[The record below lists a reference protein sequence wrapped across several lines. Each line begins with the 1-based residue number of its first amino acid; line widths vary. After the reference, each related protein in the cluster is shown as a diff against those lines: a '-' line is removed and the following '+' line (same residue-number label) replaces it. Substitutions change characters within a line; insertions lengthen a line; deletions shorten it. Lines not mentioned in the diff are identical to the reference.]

1 MTPARRPRS
10 RSISSGQ
17 KACKFCR
24 RSSLLLGTVA
34 TASDGALQGDLTDDP
49 SRPPTGTKAPAVGG
63 WLTLSDEVTTMPLTE
78 RSRHKLYE
86 TFTALIDDETAVQEM
101 LSYFPA
107 RDVEEPVTKD
117 FLRAELQTE
126 IGALRAELH
135 AEIGGLRAELQSE
148 VGAVRLEVGEL
159 RAEMHQ
165 TARATQ
171 TWIISTGLS
180 LAGLI
185 LAVARFG

>member
-1 MTPARRPRS
+1 
-10 RSISSGQ
+10 
-17 KACKFCR
+17 
-24 RSSLLLGTVA
+24 
-34 TASDGALQGDLTDDP
+34 
-49 SRPPTGTKAPAVGG
+49 
-63 WLTLSDEVTTMPLTE
+63 MPLTE

-126 IGALRAELH
+126 IGALEVLLPSSRRRSVLH
-135 AEIGGLRAELQSE
+135 SEIGG
-148 VGAVRLEVGEL
+148 L

>member
-1 MTPARRPRS
+1 
-10 RSISSGQ
+10 
-17 KACKFCR
+17 
-24 RSSLLLGTVA
+24 
-34 TASDGALQGDLTDDP
+34 
-49 SRPPTGTKAPAVGG
+49 
-63 WLTLSDEVTTMPLTE
+63 MPMTE

-126 IGALRAELH
+126 IGA
-135 AEIGGLRAELQSE
+135 
-148 VGAVRLEVGEL
+148 VRLEVGEL
-159 RAEMHQ
+159 RAELRTEIGAVRAEIGGLRTEMHQ
-165 TARATQ
+165 MARATQ

>member
-1 MTPARRPRS
+1 
-10 RSISSGQ
+10 
-17 KACKFCR
+17 
-24 RSSLLLGTVA
+24 
-34 TASDGALQGDLTDDP
+34 
-49 SRPPTGTKAPAVGG
+49 
-63 WLTLSDEVTTMPLTE
+63 MPMTE

-126 IGALRAELH
+126 IGALRTA
-135 AEIGGLRAELQSE
+135 
-148 VGAVRLEVGEL
+148 
-159 RAEMHQ
+159 MHQ
-165 TARATQ
+165 MARATQ

>member
-1 MTPARRPRS
+1 
-10 RSISSGQ
+10 
-17 KACKFCR
+17 
-24 RSSLLLGTVA
+24 
-34 TASDGALQGDLTDDP
+34 
-49 SRPPTGTKAPAVGG
+49 
-63 WLTLSDEVTTMPLTE
+63 MPLTE

-126 IGALRAELH
+126 IGA
-135 AEIGGLRAELQSE
+135 
-148 VGAVRLEVGEL
+148 VRLEVGEL
-159 RAEMHQ
+159 RAEMHTEIGAVRAEIGDLRAEVHQ
-165 TARATQ
+165 MARATQ

>member
-1 MTPARRPRS
+1 
-10 RSISSGQ
+10 
-17 KACKFCR
+17 
-24 RSSLLLGTVA
+24 
-34 TASDGALQGDLTDDP
+34 
-49 SRPPTGTKAPAVGG
+49 
-63 WLTLSDEVTTMPLTE
+63 MPLTE

-86 TFTALIDDETAVQEM
+86 TFTALIDDEDAVQEM

-126 IGALRAELH
+126 IGAVRV
-135 AEIGGLRAELQSE
+135 EIGD
-148 VGAVRLEVGEL
+148 L

-165 TARATQ
+165 PARATP

-180 LAGLI
+180 LAGLS

>member
-1 MTPARRPRS
+1 
-10 RSISSGQ
+10 
-17 KACKFCR
+17 
-24 RSSLLLGTVA
+24 
-34 TASDGALQGDLTDDP
+34 
-49 SRPPTGTKAPAVGG
+49 
-63 WLTLSDEVTTMPLTE
+63 MPLTE

-126 IGALRAELH
+126 IGALRT
-135 AEIGGLRAELQSE
+135 
-148 VGAVRLEVGEL
+148 
-159 RAEMHQ
+159 EMHQ
-165 TARATQ
+165 MARATQ

>member
-1 MTPARRPRS
+1 
-10 RSISSGQ
+10 
-17 KACKFCR
+17 
-24 RSSLLLGTVA
+24 
-34 TASDGALQGDLTDDP
+34 
-49 SRPPTGTKAPAVGG
+49 
-63 WLTLSDEVTTMPLTE
+63 MPMTE

-86 TFTALIDDETAVQEM
+86 TFTALIDDEDAVQEM

-126 IGALRAELH
+126 IGAVRLEVGDLRAELQ
-135 AEIGGLRAELQSE
+135 AEIGGLRAELHSE
-148 VGAVRLEVGEL
+148 IGGL
-159 RAEMHQ
+159 RAEVHQ
-165 TARATQ
+165 SARATQ
-171 TWIISTGLS
+171 TWVISTGLS

>member
-1 MTPARRPRS
+1 M
-10 RSISSGQ
+10 
-17 KACKFCR
+17 
-24 RSSLLLGTVA
+24 
-34 TASDGALQGDLTDDP
+34 
-49 SRPPTGTKAPAVGG
+49 
-63 WLTLSDEVTTMPLTE
+63 TE

-126 IGALRAELH
+126 IGALRT
-135 AEIGGLRAELQSE
+135 
-148 VGAVRLEVGEL
+148 
-159 RAEMHQ
+159 EMHQ
-165 TARATQ
+165 MARATQ

>member
-1 MTPARRPRS
+1 
-10 RSISSGQ
+10 
-17 KACKFCR
+17 
-24 RSSLLLGTVA
+24 
-34 TASDGALQGDLTDDP
+34 
-49 SRPPTGTKAPAVGG
+49 
-63 WLTLSDEVTTMPLTE
+63 MPMTE

-86 TFTALIDDETAVQEM
+86 TFTALIDDEEAVQEM

-126 IGALRAELH
+126 IGAVRV
-135 AEIGGLRAELQSE
+135 EIGD
-148 VGAVRLEVGEL
+148 L

>member
-1 MTPARRPRS
+1 
-10 RSISSGQ
+10 
-17 KACKFCR
+17 
-24 RSSLLLGTVA
+24 
-34 TASDGALQGDLTDDP
+34 
-49 SRPPTGTKAPAVGG
+49 
-63 WLTLSDEVTTMPLTE
+63 MPMTE

-117 FLRAELQTE
+117 FLRAELQ
-126 IGALRAELH
+126 
-135 AEIGGLRAELQSE
+135 SE

-159 RAEMHQ
+159 RAELRTEIGAVRAEIGGLRTEMHQ
-165 TARATQ
+165 MARATQ

>member
-1 MTPARRPRS
+1 M
-10 RSISSGQ
+10 
-17 KACKFCR
+17 
-24 RSSLLLGTVA
+24 
-34 TASDGALQGDLTDDP
+34 QGDLTDDQHP
-49 SRPPTGTKAPAVGG
+49 PPTGTNARVLAG
-63 WLTLSDEVTTMPLTE
+63 WLTPPDEVTDNAPDRTKP
-78 RSRHKLYE
+78 SQ
-86 TFTALIDDETAVQEM
+86 ALRD

-107 RDVEEPVTKD
+107 RDVEETVTKG

-126 IGALRAELH
+126 IGSLRAELH
-135 AEIGGLRAELQSE
+135 SEIGGLRAEML
-148 VGAVRLEVGEL
+148 
-159 RAEMHQ
+159 Q

>member
-1 MTPARRPRS
+1 M
-10 RSISSGQ
+10 
-17 KACKFCR
+17 
-24 RSSLLLGTVA
+24 
-34 TASDGALQGDLTDDP
+34 
-49 SRPPTGTKAPAVGG
+49 
-63 WLTLSDEVTTMPLTE
+63 TE

-86 TFTALIDDETAVQEM
+86 TFTALIDDEEAVQEM

-126 IGALRAELH
+126 IGAVRV
-135 AEIGGLRAELQSE
+135 EIGD
-148 VGAVRLEVGEL
+148 L

>member
-1 MTPARRPRS
+1 
-10 RSISSGQ
+10 
-17 KACKFCR
+17 
-24 RSSLLLGTVA
+24 
-34 TASDGALQGDLTDDP
+34 
-49 SRPPTGTKAPAVGG
+49 
-63 WLTLSDEVTTMPLTE
+63 MPLTE

-86 TFTALIDDETAVQEM
+86 TFTALIDDEEAVQEM
-101 LSYFPA
+101 LSDFPA
-107 RDVEEPVTKD
+107 RDVEEPVTQD

-135 AEIGGLRAELQSE
+135 SEIGGLRAE
-148 VGAVRLEVGEL
+148 
-159 RAEMHQ
+159 MHQ
-165 TARATQ
+165 SARATQ

>member
-1 MTPARRPRS
+1 
-10 RSISSGQ
+10 
-17 KACKFCR
+17 
-24 RSSLLLGTVA
+24 
-34 TASDGALQGDLTDDP
+34 
-49 SRPPTGTKAPAVGG
+49 
-63 WLTLSDEVTTMPLTE
+63 MPLTE

-86 TFTALIDDETAVQEM
+86 TFTALIDDEKVVQEM

-126 IGALRAELH
+126 IGAVRV
-135 AEIGGLRAELQSE
+135 EIGD
-148 VGAVRLEVGEL
+148 L

>member
-1 MTPARRPRS
+1 
-10 RSISSGQ
+10 
-17 KACKFCR
+17 
-24 RSSLLLGTVA
+24 
-34 TASDGALQGDLTDDP
+34 
-49 SRPPTGTKAPAVGG
+49 
-63 WLTLSDEVTTMPLTE
+63 MPMTE

-117 FLRAELQTE
+117 FLRAELQ
-126 IGALRAELH
+126 
-135 AEIGGLRAELQSE
+135 SE

-159 RAEMHQ
+159 RAELHAEIGALRTEMHTEIGAVRAEIGDLRAEMHQ
-165 TARATQ
+165 MARATQ

-180 LAGLI
+180 LAGVI

>member
-1 MTPARRPRS
+1 
-10 RSISSGQ
+10 
-17 KACKFCR
+17 
-24 RSSLLLGTVA
+24 
-34 TASDGALQGDLTDDP
+34 
-49 SRPPTGTKAPAVGG
+49 
-63 WLTLSDEVTTMPLTE
+63 MPLTE

-126 IGALRAELH
+126 IG
-135 AEIGGLRAELQSE
+135 G
-148 VGAVRLEVGEL
+148 L

-165 TARATQ
+165 MARATQ

>member
-1 MTPARRPRS
+1 M
-10 RSISSGQ
+10 
-17 KACKFCR
+17 
-24 RSSLLLGTVA
+24 
-34 TASDGALQGDLTDDP
+34 
-49 SRPPTGTKAPAVGG
+49 
-63 WLTLSDEVTTMPLTE
+63 TE

-117 FLRAELQTE
+117 FLRAELQ
-126 IGALRAELH
+126 
-135 AEIGGLRAELQSE
+135 SE
-148 VGAVRLEVGEL
+148 VGAVRHEVGEL
-159 RAEMHQ
+159 RAELHTEIGALRTEMHTEIGAVRAEIGDLRAEMHQ
-165 TARATQ
+165 MARTTQ

>member
-1 MTPARRPRS
+1 
-10 RSISSGQ
+10 
-17 KACKFCR
+17 
-24 RSSLLLGTVA
+24 
-34 TASDGALQGDLTDDP
+34 
-49 SRPPTGTKAPAVGG
+49 
-63 WLTLSDEVTTMPLTE
+63 MPMTE

-86 TFTALIDDETAVQEM
+86 TFTALIDDEDAVQEM

-126 IGALRAELH
+126 IGAVRV
-135 AEIGGLRAELQSE
+135 EIGD
-148 VGAVRLEVGEL
+148 L

>member
-1 MTPARRPRS
+1 
-10 RSISSGQ
+10 
-17 KACKFCR
+17 
-24 RSSLLLGTVA
+24 
-34 TASDGALQGDLTDDP
+34 
-49 SRPPTGTKAPAVGG
+49 
-63 WLTLSDEVTTMPLTE
+63 MPMTE
-78 RSRHKLYE
+78 RSRHKQYE

-117 FLRAELQTE
+117 FLRAELQ
-126 IGALRAELH
+126 
-135 AEIGGLRAELQSE
+135 SE

-159 RAEMHQ
+159 RAELHAEIGALRTEMHTEIGAVRAEIGDLRAEMHQ
-165 TARATQ
+165 MARATQ

>member
-1 MTPARRPRS
+1 
-10 RSISSGQ
+10 
-17 KACKFCR
+17 
-24 RSSLLLGTVA
+24 
-34 TASDGALQGDLTDDP
+34 
-49 SRPPTGTKAPAVGG
+49 
-63 WLTLSDEVTTMPLTE
+63 MPMTE

-126 IGALRAELH
+126 IGA
-135 AEIGGLRAELQSE
+135 
-148 VGAVRLEVGEL
+148 VRLEIGAL
-159 RAEMHQ
+159 RAEMHTEIGAVRAEIGDLRAEVHQ
-165 TARATQ
+165 MARATQ

>member
-1 MTPARRPRS
+1 
-10 RSISSGQ
+10 
-17 KACKFCR
+17 
-24 RSSLLLGTVA
+24 
-34 TASDGALQGDLTDDP
+34 
-49 SRPPTGTKAPAVGG
+49 
-63 WLTLSDEVTTMPLTE
+63 MPMTE

-126 IGALRAELH
+126 IGALRT
-135 AEIGGLRAELQSE
+135 
-148 VGAVRLEVGEL
+148 
-159 RAEMHQ
+159 EMHQ
-165 TARATQ
+165 MARATQ

-180 LAGLI
+180 LAGVI

>member
-1 MTPARRPRS
+1 
-10 RSISSGQ
+10 
-17 KACKFCR
+17 
-24 RSSLLLGTVA
+24 
-34 TASDGALQGDLTDDP
+34 
-49 SRPPTGTKAPAVGG
+49 
-63 WLTLSDEVTTMPLTE
+63 MPLTE

-117 FLRAELQTE
+117 FLRAQLQTE
-126 IGALRAELH
+126 IGAVRVEIGDLRAELH
-135 AEIGGLRAELQSE
+135 AEIGGLRAEML
-148 VGAVRLEVGEL
+148 
-159 RAEMHQ
+159 Q

-171 TWIISTGLS
+171 TWIISSGLS

>member
-1 MTPARRPRS
+1 
-10 RSISSGQ
+10 
-17 KACKFCR
+17 
-24 RSSLLLGTVA
+24 
-34 TASDGALQGDLTDDP
+34 
-49 SRPPTGTKAPAVGG
+49 
-63 WLTLSDEVTTMPLTE
+63 MPMTE

-86 TFTALIDDETAVQEM
+86 TFTALIDDEKAVQEM

-117 FLRAELQTE
+117 FLRAEFQTE
-126 IGALRAELH
+126 IGALRT
-135 AEIGGLRAELQSE
+135 
-148 VGAVRLEVGEL
+148 
-159 RAEMHQ
+159 EMHQ
-165 TARATQ
+165 MARATQ